1 MVSSP
6 PTTSTRR
13 TDRAQV
19 ALWARERIADPATIF
34 LDTETT
40 GLGSAAE
47 IIDLAVV
54 DLRGEVLIDTLIAPS
69 GTIPP
74 ETTRVHGIVD
84 ADVAGAPTWAAVYP
98 ALAELLSRRPVIV
111 YNAAFDRRMVAN
123 CCAAIGLEPPPAEWH
138 CAMQHYAVWA
148 GVRSSRRRRSYRLH
162 KLGDALAAFDLPPG
176 SHRALADAEACR
188 RLVHALAAAEPTR
201 DNPGHP

>member
-1 MVSSP
+1 VSSP
-6 PTTSTRR
+6 ITTSARR
-13 TDRAQV
+13 NDRVRV
-19 ALWARERIADPATIF
+19 AAWARERIADPATIF

-40 GLGSAAE
+40 GLGASAE

-69 GTIPP
+69 GPIPP

-98 ALAELLSRRPVIV
+98 ALAELLARRPVVV
-111 YNAAFDRRMVAN
+111 YNAAFDRRMIAN
-123 CCAAIGLEPPPAEWH
+123 CCVATGFDQPAGEWH
-138 CAMQHYAVWA
+138 CAMQHYAIWA
-148 GVRSSRRRRSYRLH
+148 GVRSSHRHRRYRLH

-188 RLVHALAAAEPTR
+188 ALVHALAVAESR
-201 DNPGHP
+201 